1 MQSSAGNT
9 LLLPLLYS
17 GKPKNISKR
26 ISHFWSS
33 QSLEEFWKNHTIL
46 VEKIK
51 IARKDQNSSDEVKK
65 RQEYSPR
72 TSRIDWR
79 LPKMKKLLM
88 SRLRNLVICCWRSAG
103 LAIAVITCRVG
114 MFWSSALYLWSI
126 TVAYKLDGRQMNVIQ
141 CNYFLIRFM
150 FRLIV
155 FWSKLSHASPF
166 IPTTSSTIIKHCHPP
181 HSIG

>member
-1 MQSSAGNT
+1 MQNSAGNT

-17 GKPKNISKR
+17 GKPKNSSKR
-26 ISHFWSS
+26 ISHLITMSWRISTKSHNFG
-33 QSLEEFWKNHTIL
+33 
-46 VEKIK
+46 
-51 IARKDQNSSDEVKK
+51 RKDQNSSDKVKK
-65 RQEYSPR
+65 WQDNSPR